1 VLCTGSHFP
10 QEILNADL
18 FFFQYIREGNKEF
31 QGISNWFITAS
42 SNQKALLILKEM
54 LYQYHRD
61 YDCTVAYFI
70 FHVFFMMIVKKLPEE
85 VKQMP
90 RVSNKYCFA
99 LESHLGDSYDETWLR
114 ALTANC
120 CFHKLNGRL
129 WKEAEGKEDTYL
141 CKIKEMFVI

>member
-1 VLCTGSHFP
+1 MAGLSTVP
-10 QEILNADL
+10 AI
-18 FFFQYIREGNKEF
+18 IREFNDTEMME
-31 QGISNWFITAS
+31 I
-42 SNQKALLILKEM
+42 ALLENLQREDLNPIEEAN
-54 LYQYHRD
+54 
-61 YDCTVAYFI
+61 AYI
-70 FHVFFMMIVKKLPEE
+70 KIMEAKNLTHDELAKVLGKSQSYITNMIGLVRLPEE

-99 LESHLGDSYDETWLR
+99 LENHLGDSYDETWLR